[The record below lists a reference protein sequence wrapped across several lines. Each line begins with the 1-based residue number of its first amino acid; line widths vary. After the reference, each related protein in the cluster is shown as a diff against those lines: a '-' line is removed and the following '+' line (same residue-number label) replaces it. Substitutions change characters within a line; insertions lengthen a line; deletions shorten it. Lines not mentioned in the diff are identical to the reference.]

1 VELSFRPERI
11 ALTLEERTNIG
22 KGTGFRAEVEGSTYL
37 GKAAHVAATAGGH
50 RITVEMSYD
59 EIGGTLS
66 RLKKGAPVWLYV
78 RSEDTLLLDPER
90 ITPPAA

>member
-1 VELSFRPERI
+1 
-11 ALTLEERTNIG
+11 
-22 KGTGFRAEVEGSTYL
+22 
-37 GKAAHVAATAGGH
+37 
-50 RITVEMSYD
+50 MSYD

-78 RSEDTLLLDPER
+78 RSEDTLLLEPER